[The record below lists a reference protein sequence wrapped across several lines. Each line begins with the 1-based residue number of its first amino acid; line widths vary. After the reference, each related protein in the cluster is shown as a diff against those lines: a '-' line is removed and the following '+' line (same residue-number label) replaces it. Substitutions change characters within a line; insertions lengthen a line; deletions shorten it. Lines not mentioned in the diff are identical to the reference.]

1 MTAYHVPSII
11 LPTLH
16 PKFHSLLSTPY
27 EMGIIIPILERKL
40 KHSEGSM
47 LKVAQLVKMK
57 SGPNKD
63 PDDLLS
69 TVLPI
74 PMMKLLQSGTTLAGL
89 HSSSP
94 ASLL

>member
-1 MTAYHVPSII
+1 MTTHHVPSTI

-40 KHSEGSM
+40 KHSEGNM

-63 PDDLLS
+63 PDDLS
-69 TVLPI
+69 TLLPI
-74 PMMKLLQSGTTLAGL
+74 PMMKSLQSGTTLAGL

-94 ASLL
+94 ACLL